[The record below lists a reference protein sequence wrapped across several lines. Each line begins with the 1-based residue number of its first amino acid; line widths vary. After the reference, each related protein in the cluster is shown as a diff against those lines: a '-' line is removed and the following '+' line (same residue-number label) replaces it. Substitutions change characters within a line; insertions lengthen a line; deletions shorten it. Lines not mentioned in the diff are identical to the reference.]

1 MISAAGRA
9 LHDLNYVDLLGE
21 DYAQCV
27 ELRLVSG
34 TLRQWGLA
42 SAEARQW
49 CARFRAVAGCAPY
62 SPESR

>member
-1 MISAAGRA
+1 MIFAAGRT
-9 LHDLNYVDLLGE
+9 LHDLNYVDLFGE
-21 DYAQCV
+21 DYAECV
-27 ELRLVSG
+27 ELRLVAG

-42 SAEARQW
+42 SAEARRW